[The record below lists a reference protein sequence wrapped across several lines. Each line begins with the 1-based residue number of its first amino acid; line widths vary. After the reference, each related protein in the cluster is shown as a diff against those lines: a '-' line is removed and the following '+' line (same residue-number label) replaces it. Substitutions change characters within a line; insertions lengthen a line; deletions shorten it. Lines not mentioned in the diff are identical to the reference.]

1 MKRLL
6 PSIILL
12 LLQALT
18 LRAATD
24 IPADSAREV
33 AIFIT
38 IGQSNADGSAMFCP
52 ELDSIARQWFESPAN
67 TRRLKI
73 WYRSTQVRNLEANA
87 LGERARHV
95 IDGAVTDVAPGW
107 LDLWY
112 RNENTSGRT
121 AMNMIHGYGTYSTGT
136 GTDCAQGRRGM
147 EPQFGIDFASALP
160 ATDLYFIKLGVSGSQ
175 ISTWA
180 NPDDDNNW
188 NYFMANIYRPAIAD
202 LTSRGLRPR
211 LAGIWWMQGCADSSR
226 PADYYEASLRRL
238 VDRLETELGFAEPP
252 IYIGT
257 IPGPDESPA
266 NPAGSTDHSPNV
278 RAAQQAVAADHPN
291 VTLVDTAPFPMQY
304 EQAFGGTIHFS
315 HAGVNAIGH
324 HLAGLILA
332 NRPNW
337 PEIEIRE

>member
-24 IPADSAREV
+24 TPADSAREV

-52 ELDSIARQWFESPAN
+52 KLDSIARQWFESPAN

-121 AMNMIHGYGTYSTGT
+121 AMNMIHGYGTYSTGS

-147 EPQFGIDFASALP
+147 EPQLGIDFASALP

-257 IPGPDESPA
+257 LTGQFESPA
-266 NPAGSTDHSPNV
+266 QPAGSPAQSPNV

-291 VTLVDTAPFPMQY
+291 VTLVDTAPFPMQ
-304 EQAFGGTIHFS
+304 
-315 HAGVNAIGH
+315 
-324 HLAGLILA
+324 
-332 NRPNW
+332 
-337 PEIEIRE
+337 